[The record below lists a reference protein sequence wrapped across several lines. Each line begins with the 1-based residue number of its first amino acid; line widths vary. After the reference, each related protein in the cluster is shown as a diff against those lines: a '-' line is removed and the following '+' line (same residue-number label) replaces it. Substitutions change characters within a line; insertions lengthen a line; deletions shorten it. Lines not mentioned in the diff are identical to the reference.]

1 MNQTDIELSIIIV
14 NYKTP
19 KLTRDC
25 IASIHE
31 FTKELIYEIIVVDNN
46 SEDDSKHLIISDFPE
61 TRWVSMND
69 NSGTSRGYNAGVKNA
84 QGTYVLIL
92 NSDTVVMDN
101 AIKNCLDFHKEKENK
116 FKVGMTSCQLKGP
129 DNIVQFNSNLHFPS
143 VNKHLSKHPLFYR
156 LGIKPKK
163 KANNSERLELHQIN
177 HETSWIGIAFGI
189 IKKEI
194 FDKSGHFFDEDI
206 FMYSDEVEW
215 CYRLKK
221 LGYRHFFTADYT
233 ICHFNSGSSVI
244 SEWRYGQIFLSELL
258 FYYKT
263 HGKLM
268 FKLILASIKYFLKKN
283 ESDKDS
289 IEKDVI
295 DRYSKRILKDYS
307 PKISSG
313 TKYLKYEL

>member
-1 MNQTDIELSIIIV
+1 MSKVDLSIIIV

-31 FTKELIYEIIVVDNN
+31 YTNELIYEIIVVDNH
-46 SEDDSKHLIISDFPE
+46 SEDDSEKVILTDFPD
-61 TRWVSMND
+61 TKWVPMSD

-84 QGTYVLIL
+84 QGNYVLIL

-101 AIKNCLDFHKEKENK
+101 AIKNSLDFHKEKENK
-116 FKVGMTSCQLKGP
+116 FKVGMTSCQIKGF
-129 DNIVQFNSNLHFPS
+129 DNIIQYNSNPDFPS
-143 VNKHLSKHPLFYR
+143 LNKYLSKHPFFYR
-156 LGIKPKK
+156 LGFKSKK
-163 KANNSERLELHQIN
+163 KPNNAQRLELHQRN

-189 IKKEI
+189 INREI
-194 FDKSGHFFDEDI
+194 FDIGGHFFDEDI

-215 CYRLKK
+215 CHRLKK

-233 ICHFNSGSSVI
+233 ICHINSGSSVT

-263 HGKLM
+263 HGRFM
-268 FKLILASIKYFLKKN
+268 FKLILASIKYFQKKN
-283 ESDKDS
+283 DLEKDS
-289 IEKDVI
+289 IEKNVMDQ
-295 DRYSKRILKDYS
+295 YSKRILNEYS

-313 TKYLKYEL
+313 KTYLKYEL